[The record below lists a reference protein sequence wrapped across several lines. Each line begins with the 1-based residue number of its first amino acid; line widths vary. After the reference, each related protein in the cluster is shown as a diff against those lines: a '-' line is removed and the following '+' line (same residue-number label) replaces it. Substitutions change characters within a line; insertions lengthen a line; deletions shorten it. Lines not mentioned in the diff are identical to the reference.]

1 MTNSTIVVSF
11 ASVLG
16 SAATASF
23 GNPGCLNESI
33 EMCEG
38 PIKYF
43 MVTQYRQYVP
53 RVISNYSE
61 GGLLS
66 SIGRSVSDKTGN
78 ASTIDVHVQEYPI
91 VLPTEVMLSQN
102 GKRIAISF
110 PTKTPRPRY
119 IFSIL
124 RKYYIA

>member
-102 GKRIAISF
+102 G
-110 PTKTPRPRY
+110 
-119 IFSIL
+119 
-124 RKYYIA
+124 